1 MRPTRPTGPV
11 ALARERESML
21 AVPADGEPIVPPNMS
36 RVRTSLEGAV
46 LLPEG
51 VAPSTGSRRLRAI
64 PEGNRASILEGA
76 SVELWGRQWLVGVKG
91 VGARA
96 PMYEDDAVEVGW
108 PPAAR
113 PPLFTSESWFGES
126 PWGAMGRQ
134 ACEEDAAITALAGPD
149 GIRGMHICPM
159 VRATPLPGWLM
170 ERAMSQWWYR
180 RLDGGSPYYQE
191 VRLLP
196 SDVRLFYQSESTLG
210 RRTAPVLEA
219 FGVDD
224 EGALDAFIDRY
235 LASGMAALTLAART
249 VEEVEGRGVA
259 ALDYADV
266 WLDKD
271 SVLAPDGTLF
281 FADIEGL
288 EWVVLHDDG
297 EACARMRRQFER
309 NIYEYL
315 YGADRLLR
323 ERERLSGARRGR
335 EERRRD
341 LGARLQLSLER
352 DPYIAVEEGRA
363 HLDVALMPHEGHAP
377 ELRLRMLDF
386 EEGAK

>member
-1 MRPTRPTGPV
+1 MSATFPTGPV
-11 ALARERESML
+11 ALGRERERML
-21 AVPADGEPIVPPNMS
+21 VVPTDGEPIVPRNME

-51 VAPSTGSRRLRAI
+51 VAPTTGTRAVRAI
-64 PEGNRASILEGA
+64 PEGNRATILEDA
-76 SVELWGRQWLVGVKG
+76 QVELWGRRWLVSVKG

-96 PMYEDDAVEVGW
+96 PMYDDDPAGLGA

-113 PPLFTSESWFGES
+113 GALFTSESWFGES
-126 PWGAMGRQ
+126 PWGAMGRSV
-134 ACEEDAAITALAGPD
+134 CEEDAALTALTGQE
-149 GIRGMHICPM
+149 GIRGLHICPM
-159 VRATPLPGWLM
+159 ARATPLPQWLM
-170 ERAMSQWWYR
+170 ERAMAQWWYR
-180 RLDGGSPYYQE
+180 RLDGGEPYYQE

-210 RRTAPVLEA
+210 RRTRPVLSA
-219 FGVDD
+219 FGVED
-224 EGALDAFIDRY
+224 EQGLDAFIDCY
-235 LASGMAALTLAART
+235 LRSGMAALTLVPRT

-288 EWVVLHDDG
+288 EWVVMRDDD
-297 EACARMRRQFER
+297 EVLARMRRQFER
-309 NIYEYL
+309 NLYEYL

-323 ERERLSGARRGR
+323 ERERMAGATRGR

-341 LGARLQLSLER
+341 LGARLQLALER
-352 DPYIAVEEGRA
+352 DPYVAVEGCGT
-363 HLDVALMPHEGHAP
+363 HMDLALLPHEGHAP

-386 EEGAK
+386 EEGGT

>member
-1 MRPTRPTGPV
+1 MGPV

-21 AVPADGEPIVPPNMS
+21 AVPADGEPIVPPNMA
-36 RVRTSLEGAV
+36 RVRTPLDGSL
-46 LLPEG
+46 LLPRG
-51 VAPSTGSRRLRAI
+51 VGSAAGSRTVRAI
-64 PEGNRASILEGA
+64 PDGNRAAILEGA
-76 SVELWGRQWLVGVKG
+76 EVSLWGRGFLVGVKG

-96 PMYEDDAVEVGW
+96 PMYDGDGPMPGWSPDAGT
-108 PPAAR
+108 
-113 PPLFTSESWFGES
+113 PLFTSESWFGES
-126 PWGAMGRQ
+126 PWGAMGKR
-134 ACEEDAAITALAGPD
+134 ACEEDAAITGLAGPD

-180 RLDGGSPYYQE
+180 RLDGGQPYYQE

-196 SDVRLFYQSESTLG
+196 SDVRLFYQAESTLG
-210 RRTAPVLEA
+210 RRTGPVLEA
-219 FGVDD
+219 FGVDG
-224 EGALDAFIDRY
+224 EQGLDAFIERY

-288 EWVVLHDDG
+288 EWVVMRDDE
-297 EACARMRRQFER
+297 EALARMRRQFER
-309 NIYEYL
+309 NAYEYL

-323 ERERLSGARRGR
+323 ERERMAGAARGR

-341 LGARLQLSLER
+341 LGARLTLALER
-352 DPYIAVEEGRA
+352 DPYVAVEEGRA
-363 HLDVALMPHEGHAP
+363 HMDLVMMPHEGHAP

-386 EEGAK
+386 EEGAT

>member
-1 MRPTRPTGPV
+1 MSRTAPV
-11 ALARERESML
+11 ALGRERERML

-36 RVRTSLEGAV
+36 RVRTPLEGAV

-51 VAPSTGSRRLRAI
+51 VAPATGARAVRAI
-64 PEGNRASILEGA
+64 PDGNRAAILEGA
-76 SVELWGRQWLVGVKG
+76 EVGLWGRSFLVGVKG

-96 PMYEDDAVEVGW
+96 PMYDGDGPGPGW
-108 PPAAR
+108 TPVAGA
-113 PPLFTSESWFGES
+113 PLFTSESWFGES
-126 PWGAMGRQ
+126 PWGAMGKR
-134 ACEEDAAITALAGPD
+134 ACEEDAAITGLAGPD

-180 RLDGGSPYYQE
+180 RLDGGLPYYQE

-196 SDVRLFYQSESTLG
+196 SDVRLFYQAESTLG
-210 RRTAPVLEA
+210 RRTGPVLEA
-219 FGVDD
+219 FGI
-224 EGALDAFIDRY
+224 EGEEGLDAFIERY

-288 EWVVLHDDG
+288 EWVVLRDD
-297 EACARMRRQFER
+297 EEVLARMRRQFER
-309 NIYEYL
+309 NAYEYL

-323 ERERLSGARRGR
+323 ERERMAGAARGR

-341 LGARLQLSLER
+341 LGARLQLALER
-352 DPYIAVEEGRA
+352 DPYVAVEEGRA
-363 HLDVALMPHEGHAP
+363 HLDLALLPHEGHAP

-386 EEGAK
+386 EEGAT